1 MAKIYD
7 QHRAAFDAV
16 SAYVIARHGEQV
28 GTIAFK
34 YPRDGAGRLYAY
46 VHFHGIE
53 MVRGFAAGGGYD
65 KHSAA
70 CAAAARAMA
79 VKTGEGALY
88 LGHFVTALAKD
99 DGHGWAAALRD
110 NGFTVWQAV

>member
-1 MAKIYD
+1 MINIYD
-7 QHRAAFDAV
+7 KHRAAFDAV
-16 SAYVIARHGEQV
+16 SAYVIVRDGARI

-46 VHFHGIE
+46 VHFHGAE

-70 CAAAARAMA
+70 CRAAACRIEF
-79 VKTGEGALY
+79 KGGEKPDY
-88 LGHFVTALAKD
+88 LSHFVSALAKD
-99 DGHGWAAALRD
+99 DGCGWDHHLRSHGF
-110 NGFTVWQAV
+110 GVWQAV

>member
-1 MAKIYD
+1 MINIYD
-7 QHRAAFDAV
+7 KHRAAFDAV
-16 SAYVIARHGEQV
+16 SAYVIVRDGERV

-46 VHFHGIE
+46 VHFHGIA

-70 CAAAARAMA
+70 CASAARAMV
-79 VKTGEGALY
+79 VKTGEGTVHLDA
-88 LGHFVTALAKD
+88 FVTALAKD
-99 DGHGWAAALRD
+99 DGFGWDHNLRIA
-110 NGFTVWQAV
+110 GFSVWQAV

>member
-1 MAKIYD
+1 MAGIYD
-7 QHRAAFDAV
+7 QHDAAFDAV
-16 SAYVIARHGEQV
+16 SAYVIVRDGARI

-46 VHFHGIE
+46 VHFHGAE

-70 CAAAARAMA
+70 CARA
-79 VKTGEGALY
+79 VKAIDRAAYGDFPHIGV
-88 LGHFVTALAKD
+88 FIDALAKD
-99 DGHGWAAALRD
+99 DGCGWDHHLRMA
-110 NGFTVWQAV
+110 GFAVWQAV

>member
-1 MAKIYD
+1 MTNIYD
-7 QHRAAFDAV
+7 QHDAAFDAV
-16 SAYVIARHGEQV
+16 SAYVIVRDGARI

-46 VHFHGIE
+46 VHFHCAE

-70 CAAAARAMA
+70 CARA
-79 VKTGEGALY
+79 VKAIDRAAYGDFPHIGV
-88 LGHFVTALAKD
+88 FIDALAKD
-99 DGHGWAAALRD
+99 DGCGWDHHLRMA
-110 NGFTVWQAV
+110 GFAVWQAV

>member
-1 MAKIYD
+1 MTNIYD

-16 SAYVIARHGEQV
+16 SAYVIVRDGRRI

-46 VHFHGIE
+46 VHFHGAE

-70 CAAAARAMA
+70 CVRA
-79 VKTGEGALY
+79 VKAIDRAAYGDFHAIGE
-88 LGHFVTALAKD
+88 FIDALAKD
-99 DGHGWAAALRD
+99 GGFGWDHNLRIA
-110 NGFTVWQAV
+110 GFSVWQAV